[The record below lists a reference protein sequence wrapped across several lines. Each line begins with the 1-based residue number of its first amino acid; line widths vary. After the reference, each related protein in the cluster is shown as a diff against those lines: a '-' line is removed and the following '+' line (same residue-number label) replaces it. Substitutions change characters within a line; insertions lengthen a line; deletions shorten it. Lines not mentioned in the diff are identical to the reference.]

1 MVHKICNLETRMN
14 ELATELQALK
24 ASYMLE
30 DDNTQDPVIV
40 TDP

>member
-1 MVHKICNLETRMN
+1 MVHKVCSLEARMN

-24 ASYMLE
+24 ASYMLD
-30 DDNTQDPVIV
+30 DDNTQDPVII